1 MKRDHWRPIIR
12 LEETLRAVN
21 PSSLSPANHAVWRL
35 RIATLLADVDRVLSA
50 SGVASSELPPSV
62 QQAIQSLAAWPA
74 PFAGRPNQGS
84 STEPPE
90 QRAPRPP
97 AAKNTGPPRFQP
109 AEAPDGAANEPYP
122 SEIRLRGLT
131 RTIDRIHAL
140 LDRVAPDPIAQNDAP
155 PVAAAADRATWG
167 DRLGWSHHSKTD
179 AGIAFNDALHGI
191 HRARAM
197 AVAALRGHSAGVG
210 ALPPEQARLV
220 AWLGYF
226 SSRPRLALYV
236 RVRNELQHLMEME
249 PRQNRKRP
257 HAPPQIRLLPMSSLF
272 HLSRRGGGS
281 LLQLPL
287 PALGFR
293 PSGLAAVARLVAG
306 CKEARREVLQGLF
319 KPPCR
324 SICRHLDWLAG
335 SSRWAQGRIH
345 SLSSSLERVRK
356 LFPHFAVCAPSL
368 RWGEA
373 FRGRKFAHY
382 DFVADEIVVSPAL
395 DDAAVSPETVDF
407 IVYHEL
413 LHKIHGLIF
422 SGPRGYAHTTAF
434 RRDEK
439 RFPAYAEAES
449 ALQKIAAHYRAE
461 GARAAYGESSQGW
474 VGVSRRR
481 ARAGAG
487 LRRSAASGNG
497 ADVLA

>member
-1 MKRDHWRPIIR
+1 M
-12 LEETLRAVN
+12 
-21 PSSLSPANHAVWRL
+21 WRL
-35 RIATLLADVDRVLSA
+35 RIATLLADVDRALSA
-50 SGVASSELPPSV
+50 SGVASSGLPPSV

-74 PFAGRPNQGS
+74 PFAGRPNRGPL
-84 STEPPE
+84 TEPPE

-97 AAKNTGPPRFQP
+97 VATTAGPPGFQP
-109 AEAPDGAANEPYP
+109 AQTLEGTAIEPYP

-140 LDRVAPDPIAQNDAP
+140 LDRVAPDHTVQNDAL
-155 PVAAAADRATWG
+155 PVAAADRATWG
-167 DRLGWSHHSKTD
+167 DRLGLSHHSKTD
-179 AGIAFNDALHGI
+179 AGIAFDDALHGI

-197 AVAALRGHSAGVG
+197 VVATLRGHPAS

-236 RVRNELQHLMEME
+236 RVRNELQHLMETE
-249 PRQNRKRP
+249 PRKNRKRSP
-257 HAPPQIRLLPMSSLF
+257 TPLQIRLLPMSSLF
-272 HLSRRGGGS
+272 YLSRRGGGS
-281 LLQLPL
+281 FLQLPL

-306 CKEARREVLQGLF
+306 SKEARREVLQELLE
-319 KPPCR
+319 PPCR
-324 SICRHLDWLAG
+324 SICRRLDWLAG

-382 DFVADEIVVSPAL
+382 DFVADEIVVSPVL
-395 DDAAVSPETVDF
+395 DDAAVGPEIVDF

-422 SGPRGYAHTTAF
+422 SGPRGYAHTAAF
-434 RRDEK
+434 RRDER

-449 ALQKIAAHYRAE
+449 ALQKIAAHHRAK
-461 GARAAYGESSQGW
+461 GARAAYGESSQSW
-474 VGVSRRR
+474 VGAFRHR
-481 ARAGAG
+481 AHTGAG
-487 LRRSAASGNG
+487 MRRSAASGHG